1 MNKTEKA
8 VIYFSFVF
16 LILGLYWFYGLG
28 SSFVEIGVGL
38 LLLTMVILYGLEV
51 KKNRRWKMRSK
62 KLQTT
67 YLIFILLLWGI
78 LAMVVSISLIQLAAG
93 YLLFLFMVLYMRKK
107 EKEDSIESPLSDI
120 ELNDIKLSEEEYTR
134 GEAPI
139 FDSIEDMLD
148 HIGEEE

>member
-8 VIYFSFVF
+8 IMYFGFVF
-16 LILGLYWFYGLG
+16 SILGLYWFYGLG

-93 YLLFLFMVLYMRKK
+93 YLLFLFMVLYMRGKK
-107 EKEDSIESPLSDI
+107 
-120 ELNDIKLSEEEYTR
+120 NDI
-134 GEAPI
+134 
-139 FDSIEDMLD
+139 IE
-148 HIGEEE
+148 G